1 MKSSVLVSGG
11 LGYIGSHTVVE
22 LINAGK
28 EVIILDN
35 LANSDEFVLNR
46 IERII
51 GVCPKLYV
59 GDIRDRQFLRNIFK
73 DYQFKSLIHFAG
85 LKSVLESEK
94 NPLVYFDNN
103 VSGSITLFEESLN
116 AGVQNIIFSSSATV
130 YGGSR
135 LVKYVENMPLNPIN
149 VYGRTKLMV
158 EDILRD
164 IKRSNPS
171 MGIAILRYFNPVG
184 AHESGLLGENP
195 NGIPNNLMPYIA
207 DVASGLRDKLFIY
220 GGDYRTP
227 DGTAL
232 RDYIH
237 IQDLALG
244 HVCALEHLLDEQ
256 DLITLNLGTGT
267 PHSVLEIL
275 RAFEQASGKSI
286 PFEIVGRRQGDLPE
300 YFADPSL
307 ANDTL
312 NWFARYD
319 INRMCEDAW
328 RWQMCKIHNN

>member
-51 GVCPKLYV
+51 GVRPKLYV
-59 GDIRDRQFLRNIFK
+59 GDIRDRQFLRKIFK

-94 NPLVYFDNN
+94 NPLVYLDNN

-130 YGGSR
+130 YGGSHS
-135 LVKYVENMPLNPIN
+135 VKYVENMPLNPIN

-207 DVASGLRDKLFIY
+207 DVASGLRDKLFVY
-220 GGDYRTP
+220 GGDYPTP

-275 RAFEQASGKSI
+275 RAFEQVSGKSI

-328 RWQMCKIHNN
+328 RWQISKIHNH